1 MILEIGL
8 ALFGSLREE
17 SAVTLSRRRRG
28 TRSSGQHCDRRPG
41 PLSAIL
47 HKHNAFSAF
56 SEGAQFAGLGETVLV
71 SCDGTSPPAALLGE
85 NFR

>member
-1 MILEIGL
+1 MTV
-8 ALFGSLREE
+8 A
-17 SAVTLSRRRRG
+17 RRRGG
-28 TRSSGQHCDRRPG
+28 TRSSGQHWDRRPG
-41 PLSAIL
+41 PVSAIL

-71 SCDGTSPPAALLGE
+71 SCGGTSPPAALLGE